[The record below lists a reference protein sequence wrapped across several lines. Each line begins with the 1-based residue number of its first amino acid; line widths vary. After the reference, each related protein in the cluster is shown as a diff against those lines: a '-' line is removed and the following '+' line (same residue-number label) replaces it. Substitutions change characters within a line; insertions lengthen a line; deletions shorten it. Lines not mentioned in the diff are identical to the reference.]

1 MQKQPS
7 RVGLPLHP
15 PSSPLRARG
24 RGQTAFTSRR
34 GEERRAGSNGGSAW
48 RERRYSLP
56 LEHQSR
62 EISAKRYALDC
73 QRRDQVRGRGRGRVS
88 GGRVGGY
95 QRHLPPRLLRQSRG
109 ETGEEELD
117 EESLACQDVQAPQVK
132 SIKLMHLLKLQFSV
146 VHFCIV

>member
-7 RVGLPLHP
+7 CVGFPLHA

-34 GEERRAGSNGGSAW
+34 GEEKRVGSNGGSAW
-48 RERRYSLP
+48 RERCYSLP
-56 LEHQSR
+56 LENQSW
-62 EISAKRYALDC
+62 EVSAKRYALDC
-73 QRRDQVRGRGRGRVS
+73 RRRDQIRGRGRGRVS

-95 QRHLPPRLLRQSRG
+95 QRHLPPRLQRQSRG
-109 ETGEEELD
+109 GTGEEELS
-117 EESLACQDVQAPQVK
+117 EESSACQDVQAPQVK